1 MYFESY
7 KSVRLLFLLRFLQH
21 CLVKACD
28 LYGLA
33 ALLETY
39 LAWLNWRL
47 LALQVALWFLLHDY
61 DFRAK
66 LIHLRVYDR
75 LDALTTGKTISPCG
89 VDLTSNVF
97 KFLIGTVA
105 LLRLRFLLLR

>member
-1 MYFESY
+1 MYFGSHD
-7 KSVRLLFLLRFLQH
+7 SVRLLFLRRFLYH
-21 CLVKACD
+21 GLVKACD

-33 ALLETY
+33 AFLETY

-66 LIHLRVYDR
+66 LIHLRVYNR
-75 LDALTTGKTISPCG
+75 LDALTTGKTISPCRIY
-89 VDLTSNVF
+89 LTSNVF

-105 LLRLRFLLLR
+105 LLWLRFLLLR